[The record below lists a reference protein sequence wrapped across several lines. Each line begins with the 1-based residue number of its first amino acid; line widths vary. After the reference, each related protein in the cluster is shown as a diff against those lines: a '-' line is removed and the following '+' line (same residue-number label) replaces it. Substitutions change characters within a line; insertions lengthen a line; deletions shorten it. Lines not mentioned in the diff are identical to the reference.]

1 MDHASF
7 TQALQQLTALPA
19 EQVERALTVSK
30 KLHAD
35 DREEF
40 LVALT
45 KVHQELVQS
54 GKARE
59 QSVIGLE
66 NANISVEKM
75 LKRQERDMAEESE
88 GSGGLGQVEEKIS
101 QLP

>member
-7 TQALQQLTALPA
+7 AKALQQLTALPA
-19 EQVERALTVSK
+19 EQVQRALKVSET
-30 KLHAD
+30 LHAD

-40 LVALT
+40 LAALT
-45 KVHQELVQS
+45 KVDQELAQS
-54 GKARE
+54 GKAQE

-75 LKRQERDMAEESE
+75 LKRQERDMAEQSE
-88 GSGGLGQVEEKIS
+88 NGGELGQVEQKIS
-101 QLP
+101 NLP